1 MKKIKIIS
9 FVLLTLFPTLSF
21 GESSVFAL
29 VPKSIG
35 EHHYP
40 YSVAALGRGGFSMA
54 VVDSV
59 SLNQMNYALWTYIP
73 KTTFT
78 LSMSYQGMAT
88 ESPTNKIG
96 SLDGSFLGGFLA
108 IPIMKKKMAIG
119 FGIQPKSINNQ
130 GFVIKKAGVGARA
143 TQTIRSK
150 GTLSEVQFVAAYS
163 PIPDLSLGFF
173 AYYVLGKI
181 NDNTTINY
189 LDLSYSDISILNEY
203 HFYGKGPSFG
213 VSGFLRLTPRMTI
226 GARVKIPSKLTVY
239 SQQHSINT
247 QKTVKKYQEVTF
259 PLNLTV
265 GLAWQPFE
273 RFVIGGDIDYIDWKT
288 GYLFNG
294 LPLSYMNNNYRIGTG
309 IELKPSTRRLASY
322 ANRMN
327 YRAGVF
333 YGQMNFLANGEP
345 VNEYGLSLGL
355 GFPIRQGNSRVDVA
369 FQAGKRGDIVINGL
383 SEMFFRLNFS
393 VSANE
398 LWFVRDDR

>member
-1 MKKIKIIS
+1 MTIIKKIS
-9 FVLLTLFPTLSF
+9 LALLLLFPTLSF
-21 GESSVFAL
+21 GESSVFAM

-35 EHHYP
+35 EHYYP

-59 SLNQMNYALWTYIP
+59 SLNQMNYSLWTFIP

-78 LSMSYQGMAT
+78 LGIAYQGLAT
-88 ESPTNKIG
+88 ESPTNKIS
-96 SLDGSFLGGFLA
+96 SLDGSFLGGYLA

-130 GFVIKKAGVGARA
+130 GFVLRDAGVGAKA

-189 LDLSYSDISILNEY
+189 LDLSYSDINVSNEY

-226 GARVKIPSKLTVY
+226 GGRVKFPTMTTVF
-239 SQQHSINT
+239 SQQRSLNT
-247 QKTVKKYQEVTF
+247 KETKEKYQEVTF
-259 PLNLTV
+259 PLNVTV
-265 GLAWQPFE
+265 GMAWQPFE
-273 RFVIGGDIDYIDWKT
+273 RFVLGGDIDYIDWKT

-294 LPLSYMNNNYRIGTG
+294 LPLSYMNNNYRIGAG
-309 IELKPSTRRLASY
+309 VEFKPSKRRLASY

-333 YGQMNFLANGEP
+333 YGQMNFLSNGQP
-345 VNEYGLSLGL
+345 VNEYGLTVGLGL
-355 GFPIRQGNSRVDVA
+355 PIRQGNSRIDVA
-369 FQAGKRGDIVINGL
+369 LQAGKRGDISINGL

-398 LWFVRDDR
+398 LWFMRDDR